1 MNKLFCILPL
11 ILLLQVG
18 YCKNT
23 FLCNF
28 CIWSIELV
36 KSILRSN
43 LFYSRYGQEQY
54 QSCIKSRT
62 KAYCDGANI
71 NNWPFIY
78 MGKFSVIN
86 SNEFCAKYK
95 FCTNFIYKSDS
106 AIKYK
111 ARLLSNNSS
120 PIVNYE
126 TLATNPNNPLKFLV
140 VADVHIDYA
149 YKEVI
154 L

>member
-54 QSCIKSRT
+54 QSCMKSRT

-78 MGKFSVIN
+78 RVKFSVIN

-95 FCTNFIYKSDS
+95 TYFFGIWILRFAGMGIVALINMLLKYTIMGTIIMYK
-106 AIKYK
+106 
-111 ARLLSNNSS
+111 
-120 PIVNYE
+120 
-126 TLATNPNNPLKFLV
+126 
-140 VADVHIDYA
+140 
-149 YKEVI
+149 
-154 L
+154 